1 MIFFSQPDSGLK
13 SESRKSVK
21 FTEKSDLSEFS
32 NLWRSEMLWTSLVTA
47 TCLLKQKRLKY
58 HHFSFSHHLFLF
70 TKCLFLCKVMGCH
83 LLAKVHSDLL
93 NYFIHMTMTL
103 NVMGLWCK
111 KWTFTKP
118 FIQFLLFKIF
128 FFAFCTKKWTNVDS
142 HMYKV
147 TN

>member
-1 MIFFSQPDSGLK
+1 MIWASGLSSEVSADSNIGWILKSFENIPGLLRFTISTVLNHDFFSQPDLGLK

-21 FTEKSDLSEFS
+21 FIEKSDLSEFS

-83 LLAKVHSDLL
+83 LLAKVH
-93 NYFIHMTMTL
+93 
-103 NVMGLWCK
+103 
-111 KWTFTKP
+111 TFRLT
-118 FIQFLLFKIF
+118 
-128 FFAFCTKKWTNVDS
+128 
-142 HMYKV
+142 
-147 TN
+147 